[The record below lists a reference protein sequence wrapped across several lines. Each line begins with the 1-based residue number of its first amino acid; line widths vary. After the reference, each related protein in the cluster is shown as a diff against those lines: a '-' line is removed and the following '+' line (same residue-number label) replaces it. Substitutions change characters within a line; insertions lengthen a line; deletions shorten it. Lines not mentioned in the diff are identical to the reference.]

1 MRPLLLALLVLAP
14 QEKDA
19 RLRFLMQ
26 HDTGAKDGV
35 GARKLKPEEERALEK
50 EFKALPAVKD
60 AVLKDSVATL
70 TLKPD
75 SSVKLSELRGA
86 GKKAPVEE
94 GFNQIVFN
102 SLKLEGS
109 VTLHLNVAQNREK
122 VKDALKGGKV
132 TDVTETADG
141 WRCLIKA
148 PGADVLALIKAVA
161 AKCGVEYKVFE
172 ILKDITWHGG
182 EKTGP

>member
-1 MRPLLLALLVLAP
+1 MRTALLVLALMTP

-19 RLRFLMQ
+19 KLRFLMQ

-50 EFKALPAVKD
+50 EFAGLAAVQS

-70 TLKPD
+70 TLKPGA
-75 SSVKLSELRGA
+75 SVKLSELRGA
-86 GKKAPVEE
+86 GKKAAVDE

-109 VTLHLNVAQNREK
+109 VTLHLNVEKNRDRVAK
-122 VKDALKGGKV
+122 ALKGGKI
-132 TDVTETADG
+132 TDVDETPDG

-148 PGADVLALIKAVA
+148 PGADVLSLIKVVA
-161 AKCGVEYKVFE
+161 AKCEMEYRVFE
-172 ILKDITWHGG
+172 ILKDITWHGA
-182 EKTGP
+182 EPTK